1 MSGIPLVHARPQPD
15 AENLL
20 ARWLE
25 DTPRRY
31 RLPALPPLPS
41 DNAAPGQPPGTV
53 LALVIE
59 HARRA
64 LEAGQAPADR
74 LQRLFVTAMDALIRE
89 AMQPDGGDPAYQAMV
104 LRHQAASVRE
114 YDALMA
120 GMLQDRRLV
129 LALVNA
135 LAHPGK
141 LQGRPVTPWRETL
154 ASLHDA
160 ASSETWDQLA
170 DIAGQLLGQAAPEPG
185 PDSTTRLQALLAA
198 PALQRLRD
206 IHALREDPQV
216 GQYLALQ
223 ELQGPRAGSRAA
235 AEQGAVARRRGMDVE
250 TLATLAMQGW
260 AQCLNT
266 ASNDATAY
274 RVVSSMRVPGA
285 LASAHTGGKTEWD
298 VVLLKQAPGSTE
310 SPCWDIRL
318 LVEAKA
324 SVDAISSDLPRLL
337 RGLRLMEAADPARNY
352 PFPCREGGIT
362 VRGASLQSLK
372 SVDDDTLASKVM
384 YCSDDNADTPPRLL
398 GAASR
403 MQLLSA
409 PESMAHAVALGALRP
424 VSHAP
429 GLALLWR
436 AVLHE
441 PRWKA
446 VRLQYPLLQRGRELM
461 VHVEDLK
468 NRPD

>member
-1 MSGIPLVHARPQPD
+1 MSGIPLVHARPHPD

-41 DNAAPGQPPGTV
+41 DDAAPGQPPGTV

-74 LQRLFVTAMDALIRE
+74 LQRLFATAMDALIRE
-89 AMQPDGGDPAYQAMV
+89 AMQPDGGDPAYQAVV

-120 GMLQDRRLV
+120 GMLQDRRGV

-141 LQGRPVTPWRETL
+141 LQGRPATPWRETL

-160 ASSETWDQLA
+160 ARRETWDQLA
-170 DIAGQLLGQAAPEPG
+170 DIAARLLTQAAPDPG
-185 PDSTTRLQALLAA
+185 PDSATQLQALLAA

-206 IHALREDPQV
+206 IHALREDGQV
-216 GQYLALQ
+216 RQYLALQ
-223 ELQGPRAGSRAA
+223 AQQGPRAGSRAA
-235 AEQGAVARRRGMDVE
+235 AEQGAIARRRGMEVE
-250 TLATLAMQGW
+250 TSAIRALHTW
-260 AQCLNT
+260 AQRLNT
-266 ASNDATAY
+266 AGSHTPPY
-274 RVVSSMRVPGA
+274 RVVSSMRVPAA
-285 LASAHTGGKTEWD
+285 LASAQAGGKTEWD
-298 VVLLKQAPGSTE
+298 VVLLKQAPGCTG

-318 LVEAKA
+318 LIEAKA
-324 SVDAISSDLPRLL
+324 SVDAISPDLPRLL
-337 RGLRLMEAADPARNY
+337 RGLRLMAAADPARSY
-352 PFPCREGGIT
+352 RFQCREGGIT
-362 VRGASLQSLK
+362 VRGRSLQGL
-372 SVDDDTLASKVM
+372 DDTDEATLASRVM
-384 YCSDDNADTPPRLL
+384 YCSDDRAGTPARLL

-409 PESMAHAVALGALRP
+409 PESVAHAVALAVSGP
-424 VSHAP
+424 VSAQ
-429 GLALLWR
+429 GLTLLWR
-436 AVLHE
+436 AILHE
-441 PRWKA
+441 PRWNA
-446 VRLQYPLLQRGRELM
+446 VRMQYPLLERGRKLM
-461 VHVEDLK
+461 VHVD
-468 NRPD
+468 DMV